1 MWENA
6 APLPE
11 NEPPRPPARCA
22 GSEEDLVLWAQI
34 LLCLAAIGLV
44 LAAGALDWPVYP
56 ELRRAF
62 TAAMQPEQSL
72 LLGEE
77 RNIVTSIAG
86 TTRDSIHTRYNKFGM
101 DFYLV
106 DTAGMRK
113 KGKAM
118 EDLEFYSVMRS
129 IRAIENSDV
138 CILMLDAQQGL
149 ESQDLNI
156 HNLIVR
162 NRKGCV
168 IVVNKWDLVEKDNN
182 TMKEWTEFLKKK
194 LAPFNDIPIIFT
206 SVLSKQ
212 RIFDVLQTAIR
223 VYESRKRRISTSALN
238 DFLLPLIENYPPP
251 ATKGKYI
258 KIKYVTQLPTPT
270 PQFAFFVNLPQYIKE
285 PYRRFLENNIRDHWD
300 FSGVPM
306 QIYFRQK

>member
-1 MWENA
+1 
-6 APLPE
+6 
-11 NEPPRPPARCA
+11 
-22 GSEEDLVLWAQI
+22 
-34 LLCLAAIGLV
+34 
-44 LAAGALDWPVYP
+44 
-56 ELRRAF
+56 
-62 TAAMQPEQSL
+62 
-72 LLGEE
+72 
-77 RNIVTSIAG
+77 
-86 TTRDSIHTRYNKFGM
+86 
-101 DFYLV
+101 
-106 DTAGMRK
+106 MRK

-168 IVVNKWDLVEKDNN
+168 IVVNKWDLIEKDNN

-194 LAPFNDIPIIFT
+194 LAPVNDIPIIFT

-212 RIFDVLQTAIR
+212 RIFDV
-223 VYESRKRRISTSALN
+223 
-238 DFLLPLIENYPPP
+238 IENYPPP

-300 FSGVPM
+300 FAGVPM